1 MCYKVKVKASI
12 EDLQKRYDAVFEQK
26 LEELHEHEEAS
37 GFGHPHLPV
46 ITSENNS
53 KIQLMEWGLVPGWVK
68 DEKAAAEMQNVTL
81 NARSETLFD
90 KPSFRSILKKRC
102 LILINGFYETQH
114 NGKHTIP
121 FFIHLKNS
129 ALFALGGL
137 YDEWV
142 NTNTGEIFRG
152 FSIITVPANPLMAH
166 IHNTKKRMPLIL
178 PQQNEKDWVKPDI
191 SEQQIKSFI
200 TQYPEADMQAEEIK
214 KQSDTLSLWE

>member
-1 MCYKVKVKASI
+1 MCYKVKAKASV
-12 EDLQKRYDAVFEQK
+12 EELQKRYDAVFEQK
-26 LEELHEHEEAS
+26 LEELHEQEEAS
-37 GFGHPHLPV
+37 GFSHPHLPV
-46 ITSENNS
+46 ITSEDNT

-68 DEKAAAEMQNVTL
+68 DEKTAAEMQNATL

-90 KPSFRSILKKRC
+90 KPSFKSIITKRC

-121 FFIHLKNS
+121 FFIHLKS
-129 ALFALGGL
+129 TVLFALGGL

-142 NTNTGEIFRG
+142 NTNTGEIFKG

-178 PQQNEKDWVKPDI
+178 PQQYEKEWVKPDI
-191 SEQQIKSFI
+191 NEQEIKSLI
-200 TQYPEADMQAEEIK
+200 TQYPETDMQANEIK
-214 KQSDTLSLWE
+214 QQSSTLSLWE

>member
-1 MCYKVKVKASI
+1 MCYKVQAKAGI
-12 EDLQKRYDAVFEQK
+12 EELQKRFNAEFEQK
-26 LEELHEHEEAS
+26 LEELHEQEEAS
-37 GFGHPHLPV
+37 GFSHPHLPV
-46 ITSENNS
+46 ITTENNS

-90 KPSFRSILKKRC
+90 KPSFRSVLKKRC

-114 NGKHTIP
+114 NGKHKTP
-121 FFIHLKNS
+121 FFINLKSS

-142 NTNTGEIFRG
+142 NTNTGEIFKG

-178 PQQNEKDWVKPDI
+178 PRQQEKEWVKPDI
-191 SEQQIKSFI
+191 NEQQIKSLI
-200 TQYPEADMQAEEIK
+200 TQYTETDMQASEIK
-214 KQSDTLSLWE
+214 KQSGTLSLWE